1 MSDLDEN
8 LDIKPKQNN
17 IYANAMSKLDSQNKA
32 YSKLDIQTKTYSK
45 PIKSNHRLLSTI
57 GTKLET
63 TPSSE
68 INKMPFIQSSKNG
81 AVEIDDQI
89 EKT

>member
-1 MSDLDEN
+1 MSDLDEI
-8 LDIKPKQNN
+8 LDIKPKHNN
-17 IYANAMSKLDSQNKA
+17 IYANAMSKLDIQNKTM
-32 YSKLDIQTKTYSK
+32 SKLDIQTKTYSK
-45 PIKSNHRLLSTI
+45 PIKGNHRLLSKI

-68 INKMPFIQSSKNG
+68 INKMPFIQSSKNSAG
-81 AVEIDDQI
+81 GIDDQI